1 MTDTSTATTIR
12 PRRISRADWICVGVL
27 LVVTLGMFWQG
38 FFDRVELIREDAAY
52 VFQCYYQ
59 FAADEV
65 RAGRFPHWNPYG
77 MCGLPFHNG
86 LQGALLYPLR
96 WPLFWMSY
104 PVGMTLSMWTHFFLT
119 GVVTFIFI
127 RRTLRCGPVPAL
139 IGALSMT
146 FGGFAMGHASHPS
159 RFQAYPWF
167 ILSILLLSEARE
179 RHSWYWAVAAAIPV
193 GLTTLTGDGNLPVI
207 LAFGLVLWAVAEAGI
222 LLVGKIRGSGA
233 TARDVLWFL
242 AAVAVALV
250 LGGALGMAQI
260 YPALYQAT
268 LSIRAEADW
277 AFITKLS
284 AHPLRAIVLFVAP
297 FYWGNDRL
305 GYWGDDRFIDPC
317 VYAGIVPLVF
327 AAVAVIVS
335 PRDRWVA
342 RLAGLCLIT
351 AALGAGKFLPFYWVL
366 YKLVPLFDQI
376 RGPCRFYVWVDFGVA
391 CLAAIGLQKILVGLD
406 PKLRTRATITAS
418 VAGLVIIAIIAG
430 CMMSLRALAKDPSP
444 AIRHLREVE
453 HILSYERDLRITAVQ
468 QMPGAVIDDGDL
480 VTRLGIAA
488 AVASCALCVA
498 VIASR
503 KRSSL
508 RVGALLTPV
517 LVFDLGMF
525 SAGMV
530 NYSSTADRMVLTRP
544 RHVRILQERLGLHRY
559 LCLRPRPVGET
570 ALHRGMLFGIRHA
583 IAGGVG
589 VSHSPRQDMFVRLLW
604 SCNARLCDLAGVR
617 YIVSPTPMR
626 GRGIRD
632 VGRGPGIFVYKNER
646 VLPRAFLARQIR
658 VFDNPNKL
666 ADEIRK
672 GKSKLSDVALLEA
685 AIEPLPLVSARDSEP
700 GEVLGLQGIPGRYDM
715 WTSAPGPRQLI
726 LTESYHPQW
735 RCLINDQPVEIHR
748 TDWVFMSVRVPPG
761 ENRITWWFE
770 PTRFKHGLVVTV
782 TALAVVLGTLVL
794 AWVRTRR
801 SRDSSTQPA

>member
-1 MTDTSTATTIR
+1 MTDSSATTIR

-52 VFQCYYQ
+52 VFQCYYE

-77 MCGLPFHNG
+77 LCGLPFHNG

-104 PVGMTLSMWTHFFLT
+104 PVGMTLSLWTHFFLT
-119 GVVTFIFI
+119 GVFTFVFI
-127 RRTLRCGPVPAL
+127 RRTLRCGSVPAL

-167 ILSILLLSEARE
+167 VLSILLLSEARE
-179 RHSWYWAVAAAIPV
+179 RSRWRWAVAAAIPV

-207 LAFGLVLWAVAEAGI
+207 LAFGLALWAVAEAGI
-222 LLVGKIRGSGA
+222 ILVGKIRGSGA
-233 TARDVLWFL
+233 TARDVLWFP
-242 AAVAVALV
+242 AAITVALV

-260 YPALYQAT
+260 YPALYQTT
-268 LSIRAEADW
+268 LSIRADADW

-284 AHPLRAIVLFVAP
+284 AHPLRSVVLFVAP

-317 VYAGIVPLVF
+317 FYAGIVPLVF
-327 AAVAVIVS
+327 AAVAVIVF

-351 AALGAGKFLPFYWVL
+351 AALGAGKFLPFYGVL

-376 RGPCRFYVWVDFGVA
+376 RGPCRLFVWVDFGVA
-391 CLAAIGLQKILVGLD
+391 CLAAIGLHKTLAGLD
-406 PKLRTRATITAS
+406 LKLRRRATITAS

-444 AIRHLREVE
+444 AIRHLRELE
-453 HILSYERDLRITAVQ
+453 HILTYEREQRITVVQ
-468 QMPGAVIDDGDL
+468 QMPGAVIDEGDL

-488 AVASCALCVA
+488 AMISCVLCVA
-498 VIASR
+498 AIASP

-508 RVGALLTPV
+508 RAGAMLTPV

-544 RHVRILQERLGLHRY
+544 PHVRFLQEHLGLQRY
-559 LCLRPRPVGET
+559 LCLRARHVGET

-589 VSHSPRQDMFVRLLW
+589 VSHSPRQDKFVRLLW
-604 SCNARLCDLAGVR
+604 SRNPRLCNLAGVR
-617 YIVSPTPMR
+617 YIVSGTPLR
-626 GRGIRD
+626 GGGIRPAL
-632 VGRGPGIFVYKNER
+632 RGPGIFVHENER

-666 ADEIRK
+666 ADEIRM
-672 GKSKLSDVALLEA
+672 GTSALSDVALLEEP
-685 AIEPLPLVSARDSEP
+685 IEPLPTVSARDTAP
-700 GEVLGLQGIPGRYDM
+700 GKVLDLQGVPGRYQM
-715 WTSAPGPRQLI
+715 RTSAPGPRQLV

-735 RCLINDQPVEIHR
+735 QCLINGQPAPIHR
-748 TDWVFMSVRVPPG
+748 TDWVFMSVRVPAG
-761 ENRITWWFE
+761 ENRVTWWFE

-782 TALAVVLGTLVL
+782 TALAIVLGTLVL

-801 SRDSSTQPA
+801 SKDSSTQPA

>member
-1 MTDTSTATTIR
+1 MTDTPAMTLR
-12 PRRISRADWICVGVL
+12 PRRICRADWVCVGVL

-38 FFDRVELIREDAAY
+38 FFDRVELIRQDAAY
-52 VFQCYYQ
+52 VFQCYYE
-59 FAADEV
+59 FASAEV

-104 PVGMTLSMWTHFFLT
+104 PLGMTLSMWTHFFLT

-167 ILSILLLSEARE
+167 ILSVLLLNEARE
-179 RHSWYWAVAAAIPV
+179 RPSWVWAVAAAIPV
-193 GLTTLTGDGNLPVI
+193 GLTTLTGDGNVPAI
-207 LAFGLVLWAVAEAGI
+207 LAFGLALWAVAEASI
-222 LLVGKIRGSGA
+222 VLVGRVRGSGA
-233 TARDVLWFL
+233 RVKDVLWFPG
-242 AAVAVALV
+242 AVALALA

-260 YPALYQAT
+260 YPALYQT
-268 LSIRAEADW
+268 SLSIRAGADW
-277 AFITKLS
+277 TFITKLS

-297 FYWGNDRL
+297 FYWGDHRL
-305 GYWGDDRFIDPC
+305 GYWGDDRFNDPC
-317 VYAGIVPLVF
+317 IYAGIIPLVF
-327 AAVAVIVS
+327 AAVAVVVA

-342 RLAGLCLIT
+342 RLTGLCLIS

-366 YKLVPLFDQI
+366 YKVVPVFDQI

-391 CLAAIGLQKILVGLD
+391 CLAAIGLHKTLVGLG
-406 PKLRTRATITAS
+406 PNLRRRAGITAS
-418 VAGLVIIAIIAG
+418 IAGVTIVVIIAG
-430 CMMSLRALAKDPSP
+430 CMMSLHALARDPAP
-444 AIRHLREVE
+444 AIRHLQEVE
-453 HILSYERDLRITAVQ
+453 DILTYERKQRIKAVQ
-468 QMPGAVIDDGDL
+468 RMPRAVMYEGDL

-488 AVASCALCVA
+488 AAASCALCILVT
-498 VIASR
+498 ASR
-503 KRSSL
+503 KRSAL
-508 RVGALLTPV
+508 RAGAMLTPV

-544 RHVRILQERLGLHRY
+544 PHVQFLQERLGLHRY
-559 LCLRPRPVGET
+559 LCLRPRSVGET
-570 ALHRGMLFGIRHA
+570 SLHRGMLFGIRHA

-589 VSHSPRQDMFVRLLW
+589 VSHSPRQDKFVRLLW
-604 SCNARLCDLAGVR
+604 GRNPRFCNLAGVR
-617 YIVSPTPMR
+617 YIVASTPMG
-626 GRGIRD
+626 GRGIRPAL
-632 VGRGPGIFVYKNER
+632 RGPGVFVHENTR

-658 VFDNPNKL
+658 VFDNPNQL
-666 ADEIRK
+666 ADQIRK
-672 GKSKLSDVALLEA
+672 GTSDLSDVALLEEEP
-685 AIEPLPLVSARDSEP
+685 IEPLLIDSVYDTEV
-700 GEVLGLQGIPGRYDM
+700 GEVLGLQGVPGRYEM
-715 WTSAPGPRQLI
+715 WTSAQGPRQLV

-735 RCLINDQPVEIHR
+735 KCLIDDQPAGIHR
-748 TDWVFMSVRVPPG
+748 TDWVFMSVRVPAG
-761 ENRITWWFE
+761 EHRITWWFE

-782 TALAVVLGTLVL
+782 IALGIVLGTLVL
-794 AWVRTRR
+794 AWVRGRR
-801 SRDSSTQPA
+801 FKNSSTQPA